1 MWQSRELLYFLVWRD
16 IKVRYQQTVLG
27 IAWVVLQPLAIALS
41 LTLFLRRLVHAP
53 AGLPYPVFAYSGML
67 VWQFF
72 SQALASSG
80 NSLLANERLVTKVYF
95 PRLLIPLAA
104 VLGGIPDLAIGLAV
118 LVLFLVRYRIVPS
131 AVLVLLPVPLL
142 LAFLLAFGVGLWL
155 AALNVRYRDV
165 RHTIGFLIQL
175 WFLASP
181 IAYPVS
187 VVPEKWRAWYGLNP
201 MVGIVDS
208 LRWMLH
214 GEGPAPL
221 RLLLISACSG
231 ILFLCGGLYYFRRTE
246 DTFADFI

>member
-16 IKVRYQQTVLG
+16 IKVRYQQTILG
-27 IAWVVLQPLAIALS
+27 VAWVVLQPLAIALS
-41 LTLFLRRLVHAP
+41 LTVFLGRLVP
-53 AGLPYPVFAYSGML
+53 SSAGLPYAVFAYSGML

-72 SQALASSG
+72 SQALAASG
-80 NSLLANERLVTKVYF
+80 NSLLANERLVTKVYL

-104 VLGGIPDLAIGLAV
+104 VLGGMPDLVIGMFVLVVFLFHYRIAPSAAV
-118 LVLFLVRYRIVPS
+118 L
-131 AVLVLLPVPLL
+131 LLPVPLL
-142 LAFLLAFGVGLWL
+142 LAFVLAFGVGLWL

-187 VVPEKWRAWYGLNP
+187 VVPAKWRAWYGLNP
-201 MVGIVDS
+201 MVGVAETF
-208 LRWMLH
+208 RWMLH
-214 GEGPAPL
+214 AEGPAPL

-231 ILFLCGGLYYFRRTE
+231 ALLLSVGLYYFRRTE